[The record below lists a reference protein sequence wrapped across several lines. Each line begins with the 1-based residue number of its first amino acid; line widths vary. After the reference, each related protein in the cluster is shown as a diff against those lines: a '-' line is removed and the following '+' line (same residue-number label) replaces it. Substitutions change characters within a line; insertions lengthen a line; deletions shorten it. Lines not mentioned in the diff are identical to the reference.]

1 MDNNSNEELKKL
13 MDSIDTI
20 DENNDGIIQKEELK
34 NALINNPDFD
44 DQMKDLSNET
54 IQKVLDNP
62 MLPKEDLKEMVE
74 KDIILNKPLKE
85 NNENLSDNDEE
96 KNVFVDHNVNE
107 ENYDS
112 LSKII
117 NDVDT
122 INDNEYGIDLDII
135 KGIVILDDDKNKYIN
150 NKKGDVK
157 YNAPKENLNVPK
169 EIYEKDYLNNLEEL
183 IPETG
188 IILSSITPNGN
199 IPIGSFVLSKFVDR
213 DGKEVKRID
222 ENTSNILVE
231 FEEIELSSDETVK
244 TKENGRKIYMPLS
257 MFIKLFMNKG
267 IAECDGVKNAH
278 KLTDIMG
285 ESDEKTMLLLQQAA
299 SILMKSGNDPLNISE
314 FVSMSLDD
322 TGAFCEAGGEQ
333 KANIDYSI
341 MPFTYGLRKRL
352 YKQRDNEE
360 TKPKDTIALTH
371 KYNLEKSHEQES
383 LNREGDLFPGK
394 ELGPEIYQSPDK
406 DFEMKHTM

>member
-1 MDNNSNEELKKL
+1 

-20 DENNDGIIQKEELK
+20 DENNDGIIQKEEIK

-54 IQKVLDNP
+54 IQKVLDNS

-85 NNENLSDNDEE
+85 NNEDLSDNDEE

-122 INDNEYGIDLDII
+122 IDDNEYGIDLDII

-188 IILSSITPNGN
+188 IILSSTTSNGN
-199 IPIGSFVLSKFVDR
+199 VPIGSFVLGKFVDR
-213 DGKEVKRID
+213 NGKKVKRID
-222 ENTSNILVE
+222 ENESNILVE

-267 IAECDGVKNAH
+267 ISNCDGVKNAH

-285 ESDEKTMLLLQQAA
+285 ASDEKTMLLLQQAA

-314 FVSMSLDD
+314 FISMSLDD
-322 TGAFCEAGGEQ
+322 TGAFCEADGEE

-341 MPFTYGLRKRL
+341 VPFTYGLRKRL
-352 YKQRDNEE
+352 YKNRSNDSMIED
-360 TKPKDTIALTH
+360 KPKNLVTLT
-371 KYNLEKSHEQES
+371 NLNVLEASNEKES
-383 LNREGDLFPGK
+383 LDHEGDLFPGK
-394 ELGPEIYQSPDK
+394 ELGPVI
-406 DFEMKHTM
+406 